1 MHLFDQRRG
10 HPTPAA
16 TMSLHRSVA
25 RTANIAMKHGPRASP
40 SPQISSLRTA
50 SLYTTSGANSSV
62 SNGEGGDS
70 SSTSYGNHEGHA
82 PDEHQEV
89 SKPTDSNLSAPHK
102 RKTQAELDEQLRQKM
117 AGTMGDGGEAG
128 VELEG
133 GKEKGMGR
141 AVKDNM
147 FRYI

>member
-1 MHLFDQRRG
+1 MTLNG
-10 HPTPAA
+10 
-16 TMSLHRSVA
+16 SVA
-25 RTANIAMKHGPRASP
+25 RAANAAIKYGPRGTASSQVANLRVTSFHTMLTANSP
-40 SPQISSLRTA
+40 TSS
-50 SLYTTSGANSSV
+50 SE
-62 SNGEGGDS
+62 GEDS
-70 SSTSYGNHEGHA
+70 SSTTYGNHEGHA

>member
-1 MHLFDQRRG
+1 
-10 HPTPAA
+10 
-16 TMSLHRSVA
+16 MSLHRGVT
-25 RTANIAMKHGPRASP
+25 RTANAAMWHGQRAVATPPTSQARIASP
-40 SPQISSLRTA
+40 H
-50 SLYTTSGANSSV
+50 TSANGRQQSSV
-62 SNGEGGDS
+62 QTEADS
-70 SSTSYGNHEGHA
+70 TSTSYGNHEGHA
-82 PDEHQEV
+82 PEEQQEV